1 MMTQTENTTAS
12 AGLPAALIVF
22 LAEAAGAALLWAL
35 LTSETTAVV
44 LTLLAVMGAGF
55 ALMQVR
61 PRSRKPSSAPFNR
74 RADWPWRWDWP
85 SC

>member
-61 PRSRKPSSAPFNR
+61 PQIEETIVGAR
-74 RADWPWRWDWP
+74 RCIDEMLRLGT
-85 SC
+85 